1 MQGHPPAW
9 QGTDTDGGALRTDTV
24 APVRRRRRQGPLRI
38 EIIMTAPC
46 TTSQHR
52 ALRSAQAGVAVA
64 VVATLGMPVPP
75 AAAGSV
81 HRSAPVAQVAAATP
95 EPGTYRGEGFDA
107 CSAPSSATMQ
117 AWLASPYRAV
127 GIYFGGDNRACAQP
141 NLTAGWVTEQRA
153 AGWHLMPIYLGRQ
166 ASCTTS
172 NKPNKIN
179 NAQAAAQ
186 GRAAADDAAVQARAI
201 GLPRDSVLIYDM
213 EAYRTD
219 DPACRAGV
227 LAFIGAWTARLH
239 DHAYLSGFYSSMGSG
254 VADQVA
260 NYATPGY
267 ARPDYLDFA
276 RWDQAAT
283 TSDPAI
289 PAGYWAPS
297 RRMKQYRGDH
307 NETWGG
313 VTINIDNDYLDVAPL
328 PATGFGDFSGNGWS
342 DVLART
348 ASTGNLYLYP
358 GNGVTVDNGA
368 RRWISDGWAG
378 MNAVIRVG
386 DLNRDGR
393 EDVVARQTATGY
405 LWFYPGTAGGL
416 GTRKQLGVGWN
427 SMREITSIGDL
438 DRDGYPDLL
447 AARNSDG
454 ALFLYPGRAGGALGT
469 RVLIG
474 SGGWN
479 SMSELAGVGDLNRDG
494 YPDLIARLTSDGR
507 LYLYRG
513 VAGGFAARV
522 QIGTGWTAMRDL
534 VGTGDFDRDGYP
546 DLAAVQKSTGILF
559 LYRGRAGGVGSRI
572 QLATGF
578 GGRQP
583 LL

>member
-1 MQGHPPAW
+1 
-9 QGTDTDGGALRTDTV
+9 
-24 APVRRRRRQGPLRI
+24 
-38 EIIMTAPC
+38 MTAPC
-46 TTSQHR
+46 TTSQRR
-52 ALRSAQAGVAVA
+52 APRSTPAGIAVA
-64 VVATLGMPVPP
+64 VVATLAMPIPP
-75 AAAGSV
+75 TTAW
-81 HRSAPVAQVAAATP
+81 SAQRAVPVAGVTALAP

-107 CSAPSSATMQ
+107 CTAPSSATMQ

-172 NKPNKIN
+172 TKPNKIN
-179 NAQAAAQ
+179 NPQAAAQ
-186 GRAAADDAAVQARAI
+186 GRAAADDAALQAQAI

-227 LAFIGAWTARLH
+227 LAFIGAWTTRLH

-260 NYATPGY
+260 NYAAPGY
-267 ARPDYLDFA
+267 AHPDYLDFA
-276 RWDQAAT
+276 RWDLAAT
-283 TSDPAI
+283 TADPAI
-289 PAGYWAPS
+289 PSGYWAPS

-313 VTINIDNDYLDVAPL
+313 VTINIDNDYLDVAPM
-328 PATGFGDFSGNGWS
+328 PVTSFGDFSGNGWS

-358 GNGVTVDNGA
+358 GNGVTVDDGA
-368 RRWISDGWAG
+368 RRWISAGWSG
-378 MNAVIRVG
+378 MNAVIRIG
-386 DLNRDGR
+386 DLDRDGH
-393 EDVVARQTATGY
+393 EDVVAREAATGR

-416 GTRKQLGVGWN
+416 GVRKQIGTGWN
-427 SMREITSIGDL
+427 AMREISAIGDMNS
-438 DRDGYPDLL
+438 DGYPDLL
-447 AARNSDG
+447 AVRSGDG
-454 ALFLYPGRAGGALGT
+454 KLLLYRGRAGAAVGNPS
-469 RVLIG
+469 VIG
-474 SGGWN
+474 GSGWN
-479 SMSELAGVGDLNRDG
+479 SMSELAGIGDLNRDG
-494 YPDLIARLTSDGR
+494 TVDLVARRTSDGVLF
-507 LYLYRG
+507 LY
-513 VAGGFAARV
+513 GGTATGLLPRA

-534 VGTGDFDRDGYP
+534 IGTGDFDRDGYP
-546 DLAAVQKSTGILF
+546 DLAAVQKSTGTLF

-583 LL
+583 VL

>member
-1 MQGHPPAW
+1 MDAGTSCQEAW
-9 QGTDTDGGALRTDTV
+9 
-24 APVRRRRRQGPLRI
+24 RRRAPGRI
-38 EIIMTAPC
+38 EVNMTTPC
-46 TTSQHR
+46 TTSQRR
-52 ALRSAQAGVAVA
+52 ALRSTSAGVAVA
-64 VVATLGMPVPP
+64 VVATLGMPLPP
-75 AAAGSV
+75 ATARSA
-81 HRSAPVAQVAAATP
+81 HRPAPVAGVAAVAP

-141 NLTAGWVTEQRA
+141 NLTAAWVTEQRA

-172 NKPNKIN
+172 SKPNKIN

-267 ARPDYLDFA
+267 SRPDYLDFA
-276 RWDQAAT
+276 RWDLVAT

-289 PAGYWAPS
+289 PPGYWAPS

-328 PATGFGDFSGNGWS
+328 PGTSFGDFSGNGWS

-358 GNGVTVDNGA
+358 GNGVTVDSGA
-368 RRWISDGWAG
+368 RRWISAGWSG
-378 MNAVIRVG
+378 MNAVIR
-386 DLNRDGR
+386 
-393 EDVVARQTATGY
+393 
-405 LWFYPGTAGGL
+405 
-416 GTRKQLGVGWN
+416 
-427 SMREITSIGDL
+427 IGDL
-438 DRDGYPDLL
+438 DRDGHEDVVAREAATGRLWLYPGTAGGGLGVRKQIGTGWNAMREISAIGDMNGDGYPDLL
-447 AARNSDG
+447 AVRAGDGKLLLYRGRAGAAVGNPTVVGGSGWTSMSELAGIGDLNRDGMVDLVARRTSDG
-454 ALFLYPGRAGGALGT
+454 ALFLYG
-469 RVLIG
+469 
-474 SGGWN
+474 
-479 SMSELAGVGDLNRDG
+479 GVG
-494 YPDLIARLTSDGR
+494 T
-507 LYLYRG
+507 
-513 VAGGFAARV
+513 GFRPRV

-583 LL
+583 VL